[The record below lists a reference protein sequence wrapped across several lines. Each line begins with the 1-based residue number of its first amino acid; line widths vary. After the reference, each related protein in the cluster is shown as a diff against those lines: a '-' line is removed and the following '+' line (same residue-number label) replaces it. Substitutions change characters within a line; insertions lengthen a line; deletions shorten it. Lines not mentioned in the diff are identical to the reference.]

1 MYRRTTR
8 VDVFQLANQIGSGVY
23 VFILIGVDKQPELWY
38 NEGMKERNKM
48 NNQLKQLND
57 ELTNCR
63 KAIAQAVVLSGQGVL
78 PRLRRMENNIILDM
92 QKLAIKFP
100 FIKSTTEKIIENRG

>member
-1 MYRRTTR
+1 VYRRTTR

-63 KAIAQAVVLSGQGVL
+63 KSISQAVVLSGQGVL

>member
-1 MYRRTTR
+1 MIRNNSNTT
-8 VDVFQLANQIGSGVY
+8 
-23 VFILIGVDKQPELWY
+23 
-38 NEGMKERNKM
+38 EGNM

-63 KAIAQAVVLSGQGVL
+63 KSISQAGGYYLSGQVEWFGVVQ
-78 PRLRRMENNIILDM
+78 RLRRMENNIILDM

>member
-1 MYRRTTR
+1 
-8 VDVFQLANQIGSGVY
+8 
-23 VFILIGVDKQPELWY
+23 
-38 NEGMKERNKM
+38 M

-57 ELTNCR
+57 ELANCR
-63 KAIAQAVVLSGQGVL
+63 KAIAQALVLSGRGVVQ
-78 PRLRRMENNIILDM
+78 RLRRMENNIILDM

>member
-1 MYRRTTR
+1 
-8 VDVFQLANQIGSGVY
+8 
-23 VFILIGVDKQPELWY
+23 
-38 NEGMKERNKM
+38 M

-63 KAIAQAVVLSGQGVL
+63 KSISQAGGHYLSGQVEWFGVVQ
-78 PRLRRMENNIILDM
+78 RLRSMENNIILDM

>member
-1 MYRRTTR
+1 MIRNNSNTT
-8 VDVFQLANQIGSGVY
+8 
-23 VFILIGVDKQPELWY
+23 
-38 NEGMKERNKM
+38 EGNM

-63 KAIAQAVVLSGQGVL
+63 KAISQASVLSGSGVL
-78 PRLRRMENNIILDM
+78 PRLRRMENNIILDI

>member
-1 MYRRTTR
+1 MIRNNSNTT
-8 VDVFQLANQIGSGVY
+8 
-23 VFILIGVDKQPELWY
+23 
-38 NEGMKERNKM
+38 EGNM

-63 KAIAQAVVLSGQGVL
+63 KAIAQSVVRSNQSVM
-78 PRLRRMENNIILDM
+78 LRKMENDIGHDM
-92 QKLAIKFP
+92 RKLAIKFP

>member
-1 MYRRTTR
+1 MIRNNSNTT
-8 VDVFQLANQIGSGVY
+8 
-23 VFILIGVDKQPELWY
+23 
-38 NEGMKERNKM
+38 EGNM

-63 KAIAQAVVLSGQGVL
+63 KAISQALVLSGSGVL